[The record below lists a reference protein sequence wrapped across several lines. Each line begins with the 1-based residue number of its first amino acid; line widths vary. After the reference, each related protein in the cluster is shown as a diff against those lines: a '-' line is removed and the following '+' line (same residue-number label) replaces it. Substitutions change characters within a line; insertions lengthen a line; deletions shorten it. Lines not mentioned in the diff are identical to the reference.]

1 MAITRDRVTLSQV
14 DFNIAKYDY
23 TDNVPYR
30 GVYFDGPYNT
40 FADLA
45 GIQRNNVYLQMLL
58 FGISEMNLYD
68 HEQNVIGYLKMENFT
83 YEYVTYQLY
92 RIPGS
97 GDTIWTEEQVD
108 SAICPMYRSD
118 DQYHEYFAGVQFR
131 RVVGTDG
138 QGNIHYI
145 MNLNGETKRITYL
158 TEACV
163 NIYDWYGSFP
173 VRYVSDV
180 VNLYRIPSVGLMTRT
195 RQGETHTYLNWTEI
209 DYTYNITW
217 DEYVG
222 DGVVYCGMI
231 GKDTDL
237 LADNLNITDYIVTE
251 EGFMNEISDR
261 FSPRFNSNGVGLYLI
276 PAENS
281 QTDPSHLGDIE
292 DIMRMMQEYDLG
304 DNLIKSWVGTDGKEY
319 VMGIRWYYG
328 LAKPNVWKSTT
339 DQKFKLQIGPITP
352 DEALHYYYDY
362 VFTSEFASFST
373 SELTVPAHFN
383 NYLDFAC
390 SYKLYLPY
398 YGFMDIDPN
407 DIVGGTIRVHYN
419 INLFSGAATILVECK
434 NSRTGNLAMKAYT
447 VDCTVGEDIPFTYDM
462 YKSFGV
468 QAAEKGAWAAKT
480 LANGAAG
487 AYGAAANKAA
497 ADANLNTEITRMTNN
512 NLIRNEGVSQAQAA
526 AYSASGGKGMTA
538 NDFHKQFDASL
549 TQETINTME
558 TNQRTANQANYNNQ
572 MAQTANNIV
581 QQNMPLSVFTPGR
594 SSGSSDET
602 GSMDELFPYLL
613 ITRPVNVEPI
623 DYEDYGGIP
632 SSDSVTLNMCNGFTQ
647 IRAVHP
653 DTMQNAP
660 KYINEIISQLQAGV
674 YL

>member
-1 MAITRDRVTLSQV
+1 MAITHERVTLSQV
-14 DFNIAKYDY
+14 NFEMFKFDY
-23 TDNVPYR
+23 TDINNLNVPIITNFTS
-30 GVYFDGPYNT
+30 FDDVPIMNRY
-40 FADLA
+40 
-45 GIQRNNVYLQMLL
+45 NVYAQMLMN
-58 FGISEMNLYD
+58 GIDNMPLYD
-68 HEQNVIGYLKMENFT
+68 NQQNVIGSLSVDQYKI
-83 YEYVTYQLY
+83 EYVTAQVYTATYLQ
-92 RIPGS
+92 PGEY
-97 GDTIWTEEQVD
+97 GVDEQTSD
-108 SAICPMYRSD
+108 SAYPAYQASTSSTTYIG
-118 DQYHEYFAGVQFR
+118 GVQFR
-131 RVVGTDG
+131 RVTSAIGGIPVRFKA
-138 QGNIHYI
+138 
-145 MNLNGETKRITYL
+145 NLNGHDMYHAMDYPNIITQINDINGYWPAERVKHLLL
-158 TEACV
+158 TPGGFSRA
-163 NIYDWYGSFP
+163 
-173 VRYVSDV
+173 
-180 VNLYRIPSVGLMTRT
+180 SVGLMTRT
-195 RQGETHTYLNWTEI
+195 RSGVTTTYLEFVYLNSETGF
-209 DYTYNITW
+209 DFGVTGTW
-217 DEYVG
+217 DFE
-222 DGVVYCGMI
+222 
-231 GKDTDL
+231 DL
-237 LADNLNITDYIVTE
+237 VADNLNITDYIVTE

-292 DIMRMMQEYDLG
+292 DIMRMMQEFDIG

-319 VMGIRWYYG
+319 VMSIRWYYG

-352 DEALHYYYDY
+352 TEATFYYYDY

-373 SELTVPAHFN
+373 SELAVPAHFN

-462 YKSFGV
+462 FKSFGV
-468 QAAEKGAWAAKT
+468 QAAEKGSWAAKT
-480 LANGAAG
+480 LASGAAG
-487 AYGAAANKAA
+487 AYGAAAGYVGATA
-497 ADANLNTEITRMTNN
+497 GLYTDITKMVNN
-512 NLIRNEGVSQAQAA
+512 NLIRNEGLSQTMANVYKAN
-526 AYSASGGKGMTA
+526 GGQGMNA
-538 NDFHKQFDASL
+538 NDFHKMFDATL
-549 TQETINTME
+549 TNESIETAWVNG
-558 TNQRTANQANYNNQ
+558 NTANRANYDNQ

-581 QQNMPLSVFTPGR
+581 QQNMPMSVFTPGR

-613 ITRPVNVEPI
+613 ITRPVNVEPT

-653 DTMQNAP
+653 DTMANAP
-660 KYINEIISQLQAGV
+660 KYIDEIISQLQAGV